1 MGSLPQTHKVA
12 TSLAALGYH
21 KKEMKM
27 LCHEKCLKKIFTET
41 EHKDIH
47 LFHTILLRQNVLK
60 VLILFP
66 FELKR
71 SVGIGL
77 AENRIQP
84 NTGRI

>member
-1 MGSLPQTHKVA
+1 MA

-21 KKEMKM
+21 KTDVKM
-27 LCHEKCLKKIFTET
+27 LPHEKCLKKILMET
-41 EHKDIH
+41 EHKDTH
-47 LFHTILLRQNVLK
+47 LFHTILLVQKVLK

-77 AENRIQP
+77 GENRIQP

>member
-1 MGSLPQTHKVA
+1 MA
-12 TSLAALGYH
+12 TPLADLGYH
-21 KKEMKM
+21 EKEKM
-27 LCHEKCLKKIFTET
+27 MLPHEKWLKKILTET

-47 LFHTILLRQNVLK
+47 LFHALLLGQNIRK
-60 VLILFP
+60 VLVPFP